1 MRALRLRSPRDT
13 PQTISRELPE
23 HPPLLPDRVTRTFE
37 IVDRYISRTR
47 LRLRELRDEDG
58 RVTRKLGHKVRLSGG
73 PAEVACTNMYL
84 NEQEWDLLSSLPA
97 RLLRKQRHVVQHD
110 GLTVALDE
118 YDDGTLVAEID
129 DRDQPAQS
137 VPAWLTVVADVSDD
151 EQWTGCSA
159 RALSHRTPGIDTRTA
174 ADPSFRCLTLRGISP
189 EVWPPAGV
197 ACAG

>member
-1 MRALRLRSPRDT
+1 MPAT
-13 PQTISRELPE
+13 PNMYASATPPKCARNCRESCASE
-23 HPPLLPDRVTRTFE
+23 KVGASAVPPKYLLASLPDRVTRTFE

-58 RVTRKLGHKVRLSGG
+58 RVTRKLGHKVRLSDG

-110 GLTVALDE
+110 GLTVAIDE

-129 DRDQPAQS
+129 DRNQPAQP
-137 VPAWLTVVADVSDD
+137 VPAWLTVVVDVMMTSNGRV
-151 EQWTGCSA
+151 QRS
-159 RALSHRTPGIDTRTA
+159 RAES
-174 ADPSFRCLTLRGISP
+174 
-189 EVWPPAGV
+189 
-197 ACAG
+197 